1 MKLTLSTKN
10 SLKILRLKNYSI
22 HNHLMSGGNK
32 MSYILK
38 QSCSFFVAGLLKLH
52 DLLLPT
58 GIQGLMI

>member
-22 HNHLMSGGNK
+22 HNPLMPGGNK

-38 QSCSFFVAGLLKLH
+38 RAAAF
-52 DLLLPT
+52 LLLVC
-58 GIQGLMI
+58 